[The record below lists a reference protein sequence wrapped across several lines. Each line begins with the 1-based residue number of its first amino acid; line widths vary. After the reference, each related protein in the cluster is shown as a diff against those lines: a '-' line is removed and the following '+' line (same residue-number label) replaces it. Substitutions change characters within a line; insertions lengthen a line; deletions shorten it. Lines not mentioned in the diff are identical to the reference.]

1 MTKNIK
7 KALQGLK
14 VLIVDDE
21 DLLAWSIETELQG
34 LKMQVARAASINEAI
49 AKFAHFQADIA
60 ICDLRLPDGNGL
72 DLLKKWR
79 HEHPQMPVILITAH
93 GAIDSAI
100 TAIRLGAFDYLQK
113 PFNMKDLIAALQR
126 AGEVSYLRQK
136 VRKMAGKELD
146 TTSVE
151 IIGNAV
157 ETQKLKKRLELI
169 ARSKADTAMICGES
183 GVGKEL
189 AAQAIHQWSSRH
201 NEPFVEINCA
211 SIPESLL
218 ESELFGHEKGAF
230 TDARERKLGLF
241 EIAQNGTIFLD
252 EIGEMPPKLQA
263 KLLRVLEVKRF
274 RRLGG
279 VKEIAVHARIVVATN
294 RDLKRM
300 IQTDDFRTDLYFR
313 LNVLPVYIPPLRE
326 RREDVKVLCKHFLEK
341 LCRDLDVEKP
351 QLPASTVSHLYKYSW
366 PGNIREL
373 RNCLQRAL
381 ILHEPQVLEPEH
393 LEFDFQ
399 WTEPNV
405 PETANFPVT
414 TIQSS
419 THASSLGTLSTFDTI
434 SAKQSNSFTLP
445 SQGLCLD
452 KVEKN
457 FISQAL
463 EKAKYNQTKA
473 AQLLGISRHTLRYR
487 LEKHAM
493 QHLLKN

>member
-1 MTKNIK
+1 MPKHIK
-7 KALQGLK
+7 TALSGLK
-14 VLIVDDE
+14 VLLVDDE
-21 DLLAWSIETELQG
+21 DLLAWSIETELHN
-34 LKMQVARAASINEAI
+34 LKMQVARAASISEAL
-49 AKFAHFQADIA
+49 AKFPKFQADIA

-72 DLLKKWR
+72 DLLKKW
-79 HEHPQMPVILITAH
+79 HHDHPQMPVILITAH

-113 PFNMKDLIAALQR
+113 PFDMKDLIAALQR

-146 TTSVE
+146 TSSVE
-151 IIGNAV
+151 IIGHAI

-169 ARSKADTAMICGES
+169 AQSKADTAMICGES

-189 AAQAIHQWSSRH
+189 AAQAIHQWSSRFDQ
-201 NEPFVEINCA
+201 PFVEINCA

-241 EIAQNGTIFLD
+241 EIGQNGTIFLD

-326 RREDVKVLCKHFLEK
+326 RREDVKILSKHFLEK
-341 LCRDLDVEKP
+341 LSRDLEIEKP
-351 QLPASTVSHLYKYSW
+351 QLPAATISHLCKYSW

-381 ILHEPQVLEPEH
+381 ILHEPEVLEPEH

-399 WTEPNV
+399 WTELSP
-405 PETANFPVT
+405 PQPDHLASIKFPGSNND
-414 TIQSS
+414 TIKRM
-419 THASSLGTLSTFDTI
+419 STFDTV
-434 SAKQSNSFTLP
+434 SAKQNNSFPLP
-445 SQGLCLD
+445 NQGLCLD

-463 EKAKYNQTKA
+463 EKAKFNQTKA